1 MQASCFSDRTGTS
14 DCSLLSSNMLAAGR
28 PGMSSSSTSNGSPC
42 SIGSSIRSHSGG
54 SRILSTDRKAWHQ
67 RTRQRRSEGT
77 SGPYIFCSQA
87 LQVPTSGCTGR
98 EQAEEQA
105 EVQAE
110 AEDKSNPEPEE
121 PAREIPSPT
130 ERSRPSSPMEIL
142 NLCIGPWARENDVLG

>member
-14 DCSLLSSNMLAAGR
+14 DCSLLSSNVLAAGR

-42 SIGSSIRSHSGG
+42 SIGSSIRSHSGSSSS
-54 SRILSTDRKAWHQ
+54 SRILTTD
-67 RTRQRRSEGT
+67 
-77 SGPYIFCSQA
+77 
-87 LQVPTSGCTGR
+87 R

-105 EVQAE
+105 E
-110 AEDKSNPEPEE
+110 DKSNPEQEE

-130 ERSRPSSPMEIL
+130 ERSFPSSPMENL